1 MEHMNNERKGN
12 LINGTSENNSNRI
25 LDISPRKSIKMMGKT
40 QVAAMNTERIS
51 PYSILRN
58 SDQVEVQSAI

>member
-12 LINGTSENNSNRI
+12 LINGTSENYSGRI
-25 LDISPRKSIKMMGKT
+25 LEVSPRKSIKMMGKT
-40 QVAAMNTERIS
+40 QAMNTAERIS